1 MHMCDVCVR
10 QQRKAYLWHQSKG
23 RAQVL
28 QADGERIEAID
39 GNAAALALHNAPEG
53 NQQSPVE
60 RCRCICV
67 MSV

>member
-1 MHMCDVCVR
+1 MQLALESDTG
-10 QQRKAYLWHQSKG
+10 KAVHLWDKG
-23 RAQVL
+23 ERSAQVL
-28 QADGERIEAID
+28 QADGERIEAIG

-53 NQQSPVE
+53 NQQSAVE